1 VNKEKIMDKKKEE
14 EDLWCEYSDLP
25 SPLSYTKCMDY
36 DSMGNYGRYPKSKTK
51 KEKFLKTV
59 FKKIIGGL
67 KIW

>member
-1 VNKEKIMDKKKEE
+1 MTEKIMDKKIVG

-51 KEKFLKTV
+51 KDKLLKTV
-59 FKKIIGGL
+59 FKKIIEGI